1 MLVGASVNFA
11 PELFAGVIA
20 AVPFVDCLTSMLDV
34 DLPLTMIEREEWG
47 NPTDDEEA
55 YWRIKA
61 YSPYDNVREV
71 RYPRMLVT
79 GGLNDPRVGYFE
91 PTKWVQKLR
100 AAHPTTRTA
109 SFSRWRCPPATMGH
123 RAATGP
129 GETGRSSCAFAID
142 AAGSR
147 DAASSLPP
155 ESQPDAGVRSTL

>member
-1 MLVGASVNFA
+1 MLVGASVNLA

-55 YWRIKA
+55 YWRMKS

-79 GGLNDPRVGYFE
+79 GGLNDPRVSYFE

-100 AAHPTTRTA
+100 AAHPDNADRVLLK
-109 SFSRWRCPPATMGH
+109 ME
-123 RAATGP
+123 RAAGHHGP
-129 GETGRSSCAFAID
+129 SGRYRAWRDWAFELAFAIEV
-142 AAGSR
+142 ATAG
-147 DAASSLPP
+147 DPAQP
-155 ESQPDAGVRSTL
+155 EAGVSSTL